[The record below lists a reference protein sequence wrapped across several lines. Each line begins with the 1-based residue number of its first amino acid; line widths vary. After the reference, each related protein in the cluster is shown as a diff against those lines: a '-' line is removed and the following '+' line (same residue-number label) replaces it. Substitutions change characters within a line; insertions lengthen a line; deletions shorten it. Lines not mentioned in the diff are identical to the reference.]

1 MTAVDLKKW
10 RKLEQKNVCGK
21 ETAMANSKTE
31 NNGWKLLGM
40 AIYVP
45 LIWSTKE
52 SRGEDLRCL
61 LRAIAM
67 TTHTFY
73 WLYWEAQILWW

>member
-1 MTAVDLKKW
+1 MTAVDLKKQ

-31 NNGWKLLGM
+31 NNGWEILGM
-40 AIYVP
+40 ALYVT
-45 LIWSTKE
+45 LTCSRE
-52 SRGEDLRCL
+52 GSRGEDSRCF

-67 TTHTFY
+67 PAHPFY
-73 WLYWEAQILWW
+73 WVY